1 MAMVMPIMP
10 RKPVFSDKLLELK
23 QLAQALAGHVSGGL
37 QSQIHDLMNNP
48 QKISALIEEKSPR
61 LSRELLSVAS
71 NITDPFVVGMG
82 LQISKLE
89 EDLVEVTLPQRWK
102 NLSESGDFHTGALC
116 TLAEFTSKVYWDRHL
131 SSQAAWRRVKRLD
144 AQILQSPR
152 GNLISRYSLS
162 SAERE
167 AFLFKLR
174 TEQEPVIDALV
185 KIYDSQEKLIAE
197 VMIDWQF
204 SAQLALGSSSQ

>member
-10 RKPVFSDKLLELK
+10 RKPVFSDKLQELK
-23 QLAQALAGHVSGGL
+23 QLAQALGAGL
-37 QSQIHDLMNNP
+37 QTQMQDLISNP
-48 QKISALIEEKSPR
+48 QKVAALIEEKSPR

-102 NLSESGDFHTGALC
+102 NLTDSGDFHTGALC

-131 SSQAAWRRVKRLD
+131 SALATRRRVRRLE

-152 GNLISRYSLS
+152 GSLVARYSLS
-162 SAERE
+162 SSERE

-174 TEQEPVIDALV
+174 TEQEPMIDALV
-185 KIYDSQEKLIAE
+185 KIYDSHDKLIAE
-197 VMIDWQF
+197 VSIDWQF
-204 SAQLALGSSSQ
+204 AAQLALGSSK

>member
-10 RKPVFSDKLLELK
+10 RKPGFSDKLHELK
-23 QLAQALAGHVSGGL
+23 QLAQTLGSSL
-37 QSQIHDLMNNP
+37 QTQLQDIIDNP
-48 QKISALIEEKSPR
+48 QKLGAMIEEKSPR

-71 NITDPFVVGMG
+71 NITDPFVIGMG
-82 LQISKLE
+82 LHISKLE

-102 NLSESGDFHTGALC
+102 NLAEGGEFHTGALC

-131 SSQAAWRRVKRLD
+131 SAMAARRRVRRIE
-144 AQILQSPR
+144 AQILQVAR
-152 GNLISRYSLS
+152 GNLIARYSLS

-174 TEQEPVIDALV
+174 TEQEPILDALV
-185 KIYDSQEKLIAE
+185 KVYDSQEKLIAE
-197 VMIDWQF
+197 VTIDWQF
-204 SAQLALGSSSQ
+204 AAQLALGSSSK

>member
-10 RKPVFSDKLLELK
+10 RTPLFSDKLLQLK
-23 QLAQALAGHVSGGL
+23 ELAQTLGSGL
-37 QSQIHDLMNNP
+37 QSQVQEWINNP
-48 QKISALIEEKSPR
+48 QKVAALIEEKSPR

-89 EDLVEVTLPQRWK
+89 EDLVEVVLPQRWK
-102 NLSESGDFHTGALC
+102 NLADGGEYHKGALC
-116 TLAEFTSKVYWDRHL
+116 TLAEFTSKLYWNRHL
-131 SSQAAWRRVKRLD
+131 NALAARGKVRRLE
-144 AQILQSPR
+144 ANFLQQGK
-152 GNLISRYSLS
+152 GNLVAKYSLS

-167 AFLFKLR
+167 AFLFRLR

-185 KIYDSQEKLIAE
+185 KIYDSQEKLVAE
-197 VMIDWQF
+197 VAIDWQF
-204 SAQLALGSSSQ
+204 AAQLALGSGGK